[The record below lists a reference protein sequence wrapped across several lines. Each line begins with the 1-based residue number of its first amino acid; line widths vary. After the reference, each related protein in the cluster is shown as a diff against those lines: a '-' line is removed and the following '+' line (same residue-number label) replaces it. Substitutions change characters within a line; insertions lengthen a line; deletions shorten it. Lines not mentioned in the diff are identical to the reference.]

1 MISCQTLGPIEVTCD
16 GHPAPHEVLWR
27 KHLALLIYLARS
39 PRRTRTR
46 EHLAR
51 LLWADKPEAAARH
64 SLNEALRVVRRAAGD
79 QAIETKVE
87 QVTLHASAVDLDVDA
102 FESLVSEGQFKR
114 ATDMILGEFLEG
126 FAVPGASE
134 FDDWL
139 SAERRHWTARC
150 VTVLAEWSGQL
161 AREGRVEE
169 AVKAATRALDLDP
182 IAEMA
187 VASLLRA
194 LALAGEPAAALR
206 RAEDYSR
213 RLEEALGCEA
223 SPAIRRL
230 VEQIRKGRA
239 RPAIPA
245 VSRSGLEV
253 RRVPLVGRETE
264 LKTLVDCWEQV
275 RSGEGA
281 RLALI
286 IGDPG
291 TGKSRLAEE
300 VGARARLD
308 GATIVSV
315 RAIHKDRDDPLAG
328 ILAAVRGPLL
338 ETPGLAGVP
347 PETLAS
353 FVALLPSWQERFP
366 HIERAPE
373 TDLERS
379 FTDLLR
385 VVTEDAPVVLIFDD
399 ADSMDEE
406 SVAVLRGTLRDIPR
420 AALLVC
426 LVTNTMHQR
435 DDLDHLRAKIGRDI
449 PGASVTIGALDQPAL
464 HGMISWALP
473 GYDATQV
480 KRLGRR
486 LAMDSAGL
494 PLLATE
500 LLHAVACGLDLQTL
514 ATAWPEP
521 LRTLDQ
527 SMPGDL
533 PDTVVGSIRV
543 GFRQLSEDAQAVL
556 QAVAVMPDRAEPER
570 LGHLLELPVDR
581 VLEALDELEWT
592 RWLMSEPRGYSFVAR
607 ITQKVIARDMLT
619 PGQRQRLRVRLG
631 EVTPGDR

>member
-1 MISCQTLGPIEVTCD
+1 
-16 GHPAPHEVLWR
+16 
-27 KHLALLIYLARS
+27 
-39 PRRTRTR
+39 
-46 EHLAR
+46 
-51 LLWADKPEAAARH
+51 
-64 SLNEALRVVRRAAGD
+64 
-79 QAIETKVE
+79 
-87 QVTLHASAVDLDVDA
+87 
-102 FESLVSEGQFKR
+102 
-114 ATDMILGEFLEG
+114 
-126 FAVPGASE
+126 
-134 FDDWL
+134 
-139 SAERRHWTARC
+139 
-150 VTVLAEWSGQL
+150 
-161 AREGRVEE
+161 
-169 AVKAATRALDLDP
+169 
-182 IAEMA
+182 
-187 VASLLRA
+187 
-194 LALAGEPAAALR
+194 
-206 RAEDYSR
+206 
-213 RLEEALGCEA
+213 
-223 SPAIRRL
+223 
-230 VEQIRKGRA
+230 
-239 RPAIPA
+239 
-245 VSRSGLEV
+245 
-253 RRVPLVGRETE
+253 
-264 LKTLVDCWEQV
+264 
-275 RSGEGA
+275 
-281 RLALI
+281 
-286 IGDPG
+286 
-291 TGKSRLAEE
+291 
-300 VGARARLD
+300 
-308 GATIVSV
+308 
-315 RAIHKDRDDPLAG
+315 
-328 ILAAVRGPLL
+328 
-338 ETPGLAGVP
+338 
-347 PETLAS
+347 
-353 FVALLPSWQERFP
+353 
-366 HIERAPE
+366 
-373 TDLERS
+373 
-379 FTDLLR
+379 